1 MSTTDSDP
9 GSDPTKWDPFRDPG
23 HSAHAWR
30 DRANDVLRES
40 LRRNEEDLEVGAEEI
55 SRRFGQELLD
65 QTRALGDRSRLPAHL
80 RATPPVTRTTTS
92 TSTDDEG
99 DPR

>member
-80 RATPPVTRTTTS
+80 RATPPVTRT
-92 TSTDDEG
+92 STDDEG